1 MATFN
6 KNSLFTFVGLTLCT
20 GLMTTACQT
29 ENTTQALK
37 LGSLF
42 PMTGD
47 AEALGEDL
55 SQAVT
60 LAVDTINACGG
71 VNEQPVTLIQED
83 SQTNPNAAAA
93 AMSKL
98 VTVEKVA
105 GVVGA
110 SASSVSSLTVDIAVD
125 NQVMQISGGSSSTAF
140 TERAQA
146 GEFKGYWART
156 FPSATYQA
164 QVLAKLAI
172 EQGFQRISTIAIDN
186 SYGIALEQEFVK
198 SFKQLGGTV
207 INEDNPVRYDPNP
220 NSLDA
225 QVAQAYAN
233 NPDAVLGILYGE
245 TGTFLLRS
253 AHEQGYSEG
262 VTPLLTDGVY
272 SQEFVNNLGKTENG
286 KSIIEGALGTVPGA
300 SGEGLDSF
308 TQTWQQEI
316 GAEMTIPVPYTWD
329 ATVLMMLAA
338 ELANENTGTAIKD
351 NLRSISNSPGTEV
364 SDPCEAMALIRQG
377 EEINYQGASGDLE
390 LDEYG
395 DTISSYDVWTVDSLG
410 ELEVIDQVTPTVGN

>member
-1 MATFN
+1 MVTFN

-29 ENTTQALK
+29 ESTTQALK

-47 AEALGEDL
+47 GGAFGEDL

-71 VNEQPVTLIQED
+71 VNEQSVTLIQED
-83 SQTNPNAAAA
+83 SQTNPNAGAA

-110 SASSVSSLTVDIAVD
+110 WASSVSAVTVDIAV
-125 NQVMQISGGSSSTAF
+125 NHQVMQMGISTSTAF

-146 GEFKGYWART
+146 GELKGYWART
-156 FPSATYQA
+156 VPSAAYQA
-164 QVLAKLAI
+164 QALAKLASDR
-172 EQGFQRISTIAIDN
+172 GFDRVSTIAINND
-186 SYGIALEQEFVK
+186 YGISLEKEFIK
-198 SFKQLGGTV
+198 SFQELGGTV
-207 INEDNPVRYDPNP
+207 INQDNPVRYDPNP
-220 NSLDA
+220 GSLDSV
-225 QVAQAYAN
+225 VAAGFAN
-233 NPDAVLGILYGE
+233 EPDAVLGILYGE
-245 TGTFLLRS
+245 TGTLLLRS

-262 VTPLLTDGVY
+262 VTPLLTDGFY
-272 SQEFVNNLGKTENG
+272 SQEIVNNVGKTKND
-286 KSIIEGALGTVPGA
+286 KSIIEGALGTVNAA

-316 GAEMTIPVPYTWD
+316 GAEMNTFVPYSWD
-329 ATVLMMLAA
+329 SAVLMMLAA

-364 SDPCEAMALIRQG
+364 SDPCEAMELIRQG

-390 LDEYG
+390 FDQYG
-395 DTISSYDVWTVDSLG
+395 DTISSYDVLTVDSSG